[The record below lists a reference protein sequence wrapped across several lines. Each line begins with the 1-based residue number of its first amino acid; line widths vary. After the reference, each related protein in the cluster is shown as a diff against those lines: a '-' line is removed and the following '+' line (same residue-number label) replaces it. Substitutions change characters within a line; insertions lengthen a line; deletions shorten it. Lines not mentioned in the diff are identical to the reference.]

1 MSQRGYTLIELLAV
15 LTILAVLAAMSM
27 PFVQVRVERARE
39 QELKRALWE
48 IRDAIDAYHAARL
61 SGALAAT
68 GGAGIEPSSYPPD
81 LTSLTRLQPDARP
94 DHRGEMLRFL
104 RRVPRD
110 PFAEATLAPE
120 QGWGLRSFA
129 SDADHPSPGADV
141 YDVYSRSPAI
151 ALNGVPLAQ
160 W

>member
-1 MSQRGYTLIELLAV
+1 MTQRGYTLIELLAV

-27 PFVQVRVERARE
+27 PLVQVRAERARE
-39 QELKRALWE
+39 QELKRSLWE

-61 SGALAAT
+61 TGAVAAT
-68 GGAGIEPSSYPPD
+68 PGSSSSYPPE
-81 LTSLTRLQPDARP
+81 LASLTRLQPDARP

-104 RRVPRD
+104 RKVPKD
-110 PFAEATLAPE
+110 PFADPTLPAE
-120 QGWGLRSFA
+120 QSWGVRSFE
-129 SDADHPSPGADV
+129 SEADHPLPGADV
-141 YDVYSRSPAI
+141 YDVYSRSPAV